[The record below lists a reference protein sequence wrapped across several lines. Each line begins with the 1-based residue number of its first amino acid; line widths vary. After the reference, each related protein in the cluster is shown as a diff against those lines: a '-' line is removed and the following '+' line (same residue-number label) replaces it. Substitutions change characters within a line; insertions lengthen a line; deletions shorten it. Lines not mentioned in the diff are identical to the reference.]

1 MKTGDL
7 VKVKANYFE
16 LSWNPHGIIIRELDR
31 ENIGPGLNIRTFDV
45 LFQEDV
51 KKMYEYE
58 MDVINAD

>member
-7 VKVKANYFE
+7 VKVKANYFVPG
-16 LSWNPHGIIIRELDR
+16 WNLHGIIIRELDR
-31 ENIGPGLNIRTFDV
+31 EKIGPFLNIRAFDV
-45 LFQEDV
+45 FFQEDV